1 MQSAQRNTHILALHG
16 FGNTFPQT
24 GLAHPRRAEETENRR
39 LQTAAQ
45 LKDGNVLKNA
55 LLHFLHTIV
64 VLVKNAFRT
73 LQVKVVL
80 GIFIPGQID
89 HRLQIVHLYTVI
101 RALRIQ
107 CVQLVQLLLKGLGN
121 IIRPLLGLGLF
132 YQFLLVGGGITV
144 TQFLLDVLDL
154 LVQEVFTLLL
164 VKILPR
170 L

>member
-80 GIFIPGQID
+80 GIFIPRQID

-107 CVQLVQLLLKGLGN
+107 RVQLVQFSLESLGDLV
-121 IIRPLLGLGLF
+121 RPFLVPCLVD
-132 YQFLLVGGGITV
+132 QFLLVGCGVTV
-144 TQFLLDVLDL
+144 AQFLLDVLDL

>member
-1 MQSAQRNTHILALHG
+1 MQSTQRNTHILALHG

-107 CVQLVQLLLKGLGN
+107 RVQLVQLLLKGLGN
-121 IIRPLLGLGLF
+121 IIRPLFGLGLF